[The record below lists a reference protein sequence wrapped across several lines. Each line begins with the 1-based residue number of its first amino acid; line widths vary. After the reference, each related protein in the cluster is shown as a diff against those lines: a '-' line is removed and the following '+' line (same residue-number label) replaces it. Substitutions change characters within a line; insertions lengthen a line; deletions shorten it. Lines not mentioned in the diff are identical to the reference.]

1 MASSETDASA
11 NRGRKFFILN
21 QKLDNPMD
29 KEAEKLQSG
38 YSQKVWAYLTLYLA
52 QMHLKSFK
60 IGEWAKLQMI

>member
-38 YSQKVWAYLTLYLA
+38 YSQKV
-52 QMHLKSFK
+52 
-60 IGEWAKLQMI
+60 